1 MPSRS
6 QLHLRRMPWANWTD
20 SSGFRDPP
28 TRISAPWTGT
38 EPYCCMDFTQATIEP
53 AAPNPNGVTT
63 QFLRASEA
71 TVLDYEGNLVTVPA
85 DVPRFQGA
93 RFVNNL
99 ILDSA
104 SEPNYIWRTI
114 VTPNVDEVNGIVY
127 NGYAS
132 LDGTVMDLQWQ
143 NEGHKE
149 LPEYF
154 DGMTFTFSCYIKKAP
169 GSPTTYWRMSIVGGE
184 EKIIT
189 IDHEEPKRYSV
200 IQSITLDEA
209 ELYKYIRVR
218 LLLRAPFNIDTDIHV
233 GGIMVEFTHHQTNR
247 NPAEYV
253 ESPAPGAQFFPYL
266 NGTTIDANGV
276 VTEAQGAPI
285 RGITYLNEPAA
296 TNYIEHSSD
305 PSQWL
310 STAGIE
316 SVPDNLAISP
326 LGRSV
331 PYTQATLT
339 NDIHRAI
346 SEPAPAGPTR
356 IQLYFRPGSGSNL
369 YRFSFYNATDGA
381 IAGITVNVAQQ
392 NGEVIDGD
400 NGARYRAIGDGWFFV
415 ELWGTTTADSRLY
428 IYFSLAGT
436 FLPNPD
442 TGLYLDGCQMESG
455 DVSTSFIPTAGAS
468 VTREAD
474 DLRYIGGPTA
484 EISIQIG
491 FESGAAIPNSN
502 DFRLFGSKSSDNN
515 EIRTA
520 GANNWNFG
528 ISAGGFYQNMNDIAA
543 GKRVFSGGYENGNQ
557 KVYLDGGQ
565 RNVQAVVWSPSHSN
579 QYIQLG
585 RWKDQPTTIP
595 LRFSTFKLWNSA
607 LPDDEL
613 KALSGQDWNCPED

>member
-63 QFLRASEA
+63 EFLRASEA
-71 TVLDYEGNLVTVPA
+71 TVLDHEGNIVTVPA
-85 DVPRFQGA
+85 DTPRFQNA

-127 NGYAS
+127 NGYTS

-143 NEGHKE
+143 NGGHKE

-218 LLLRAPFNIDTDIHV
+218 LLLREPFNIDTDIHV

-296 TNYIEHSSD
+296 TNYFLNSD
-305 PSQWL
+305 APVTQTITGLSGSHTFWL
-310 STAGIE
+310 
-316 SVPDNLAISP
+316 V
-326 LGRSV
+326 
-331 PYTQATLT
+331 
-339 NDIHRAI
+339 
-346 SEPAPAGPTR
+346 
-356 IQLYFRPGSGSNL
+356 GSGTMTLSGG
-369 YRFSFYNATDGA
+369 ATGVVTE
-381 IAGITVNVAQQ
+381 GSPV
-392 NGEVIDGD
+392 
-400 NGARYRAIGDGWFFV
+400 
-415 ELWGTTTADSRLY
+415 TASV
-428 IYFSLAGT
+428 
-436 FLPNPD
+436 
-442 TGLYLDGCQMESG
+442 SG
-455 DVSTSFIPTAGAS
+455 DVLCTLSGTVERVQVESGAIPTSYIPTAGAT

-474 DLRYIGGPTA
+474 DLRFIGGPTA
-484 EISIQIG
+484 EVSIQIG
-491 FESGAAIPNSN
+491 FENGAAIPNNN

-515 EIRTA
+515 EIRAA